1 MLLAGFIL
9 LCFLAINF
17 TPKPV
22 FAILPVL
29 LFFLLSLFVLRQT
42 IFFKK
47 GFVVIF
53 GFFLCALL
61 PSFCFL
67 IFQQGLGY
75 FLIFLAALIG
85 SDTMAFL
92 LGSLFGKRLIA
103 KELSPAKTWEGSL
116 GGLAGAVILGLVFC
130 YTFLRSIF
138 YCSLGAVFST
148 FKSSRSSWRSF
159 RVLYEKA
166 SRGERLW
173 SASSRPWGCFRP
185 LRQPLFFFSLN
196 VHLGGLYV
204 HVTRRMSGLADLSFD
219 CF

>member
-1 MLLAGFIL
+1 M
-9 LCFLAINF
+9 
-17 TPKPV
+17 
-22 FAILPVL
+22 
-29 LFFLLSLFVLRQT
+29 
-42 IFFKK
+42 
-47 GFVVIF
+47 IF

-130 YTFLRSIF
+130 YIFLDQFSI
-138 YCSLGAVFST
+138 VH
-148 FKSSRSSWRSF
+148 
-159 RVLYEKA
+159 
-166 SRGERLW
+166 
-173 SASSRPWGCFRP
+173 WG
-185 LRQPLFFFSLN
+185 LFFLLLSLVGQAGDLLESSMKRQAGVKDSGQLLPGHGGVLDRLDSLYFSSPLMYIW
-196 VHLGGLYV
+196 VDY
-204 HVTRRMSGLADLSFD
+204 MSM
-219 CF
+219 